1 LHFAATN
8 SNGNNIDGLIF
19 GSVGEGTVAVA
30 LYPAGDIIAGG
41 DQIMNGNIIVT
52 GYSVTGSFDG
62 LVEASISFQ
71 GVGAITYAVN
81 G

>member
-1 LHFAATN
+1 MT
-8 SNGNNIDGLIF
+8 
-19 GSVGEGTVAVA
+19 
-30 LYPAGDIIAGG
+30 
-41 DQIMNGNIIVT
+41 GNIIVT